1 MWGETQASRALPKG
15 PLPLSHLI
23 NPRLTIWNFSL
34 PLFLWCSGLKTV
46 SWATPLLSFL
56 FVIFFWEV
64 LSTTFR
70 NLFSTS
76 TVSYRDQT
84 LVVRLAL
91 QVPLPNEPSQSPLPS
106 VLLSAGSW
114 IQGLQTFPL
123 QTFLKGPDIR
133 YSMITG
139 CRHWDTLNK
148 SSKTVFETHV
158 SYNLIV
164 ITSAVYTNK

>member
-1 MWGETQASRALPKG
+1 MELFPS
-15 PLPLSHLI
+15 S
-23 NPRLTIWNFSL
+23 FSL
-34 PLFLWCSGLKTV
+34 VLGTEN
-46 SWATPLLSFL
+46 SFMSYTTTK
-56 FVIFFWEV
+56 FSFCDCFFFFFFWEV

-91 QVPLPNEPSQSPLPS
+91 QVPLPNEPSQSPPPS
-106 VLLSAGSW
+106 VLLSAGSL